1 MTEAEQVMKRCQI
14 GTRNYEEANNLH
26 ADCYRVI
33 GKLLAE
39 HAMREVQRLGQEI
52 EQAPVWIDAGNLKRL
67 KKGDVLRVFR
77 KGQEYYSAFRFDGLL
92 QECDYTYDGDA
103 PFVWLEVG
111 MATLDKIVYTK
122 KDFTTGAVYADRGDR
137 VELFQPALEEALAQ
151 PEQEPVS
158 DDIASILACRNMLDA
173 QPVPP
178 RTWVGSGDLEDSNA
192 YLTTPQRKPLTN
204 GEIYTAYITATN
216 QTLRATDER
225 LAFAFARAIEAAH
238 GIKENT

>member
-1 MTEAEQVMKRCQI
+1 MTPQQIEAMKLALEALEI
-14 GTRNYEEANNLH
+14 EEAQTHYPSQFLLR
-26 ADCYRVI
+26 AITAIKEV
-33 GKLLAE
+33 LAE
-39 HAMREVQRLGQEI
+39 HAMQEVQRLGLEI
-52 EQAPVWIDAGNLKRL
+52 EQEPVWSDAGNLKRL

-151 PEQEPVS
+151 PEQEPVAKYS
-158 DDIASILACRNMLDA
+158 DIVSDGGLDPRNKFDTPL
-173 QPVPP
+173 Q
-178 RTWVGSGDLEDSNA
+178 RTWVEL
-192 YLTTPQRKPLTN
+192 
-204 GEIYTAYITATN
+204 
-216 QTLRATDER
+216 TDEDR
-225 LAFAFARAIEAAH
+225 NDCLVEADPCECLATPEAQELMRCVEA
-238 GIKENT
+238 KSRSKNK